1 MKLERWWHK
10 VRMNQVKSFYFVFLF
25 FKRLGES
32 RKLTSVLFWIGC
44 SSCSPMNSPAIM
56 QTLPVKLGILVQ
68 FFIFFGIIAS
78 TVTITRSVVQGS
90 LLRINANLEQFQKA
104 AGAPQPSECGGKP
117 KLAQIWWWFE
127 FKLHRISPF
136 MSTCAWNLPWLHHQR
151 DCCQWHSSWWS
162 DQELHE
168 FMSMC

>member
-1 MKLERWWHK
+1 MIL
-10 VRMNQVKSFYFVFLF
+10 
-25 FKRLGES
+25 
-32 RKLTSVLFWIGC
+32 VLFWIGC

-104 AGAPQPSECGGKP
+104 GGAPQASECGGN
-117 KLAQIWWWFE
+117 
-127 FKLHRISPF
+127 S
-136 MSTCAWNLPWLHHQR
+136 
-151 DCCQWHSSWWS
+151 
-162 DQELHE
+162 
-168 FMSMC
+168 